1 MSSRALLVINPAARR
16 GGEGHEEVVA
26 RLAALGIPV
35 MVELAEA
42 PERVPD
48 QVRAYRGRVDRVI
61 VGGGDG
67 TLHLAL
73 QGLVETGLP
82 LGILPL
88 GTANNLARTLGIPA
102 DPMEAC
108 EVIAQGHRRWID
120 LGWVNGRHFFTTAS
134 IGLSVRITEELSA
147 EIKRRWGPLA
157 YALTALRV
165 LRRTRPFHA
174 RITWNGGSRNSR
186 TVQIVVGNGRFYGSA
201 LPVAEDAAIDDA
213 RLDLYSLEVRHWW
226 QLLAL
231 APALKRGRH
240 GEKDTVKSLRA
251 AQFEIHTRRPRGI
264 DVDGELGGMTP
275 ALCRVLPR
283 ALEVFAPLPRM
294 A

>member
-1 MSSRALLVINPAARR
+1 MPSRALVLVNPGARR
-16 GGEGHEEVVA
+16 AGEGHEAAVA
-26 RLAALGIPV
+26 RLERLGIHTV
-35 MVELAEA
+35 LELAGE
-42 PERVPD
+42 PEQVPD
-48 QVRAYRGRVDRVI
+48 QIRRHAAQVDRVI

-73 QGLVETGLP
+73 QGLIETGLP

-88 GTANNLARTLGIPA
+88 GTANNLARTLGLPA
-102 DPMEAC
+102 DPLAAC
-108 EVIAQGHRRWID
+108 DVIAQGHRRRID
-120 LGWVNGRHFFTTAS
+120 IGWVNGRHFFTTAS

-147 EIKRRWGPLA
+147 ESKRRWGPLA
-157 YALTALRV
+157 YGLTALRV

-174 RITWNGGSRNSR
+174 TISWDGQSRSSR
-186 TVQIVVGNGRFYGSA
+186 TVQIVVGNGRYYGSA

-240 GEKDTVKSLRA
+240 GEKDTVEALRA
-251 AQFEIHTRRPRGI
+251 TEFEIHTRTPRGI
-264 DVDGELGGMTP
+264 DVDGEIGGTTP
-275 ALCRVLPR
+275 ARLRVLPG
-283 ALEVFAPLPRM
+283 ALQVFAPLQPM
-294 A
+294 V

>member
-1 MSSRALLVINPAARR
+1 MPSRALVLVNPGARR
-16 GGEGHEEVVA
+16 GGEGHEAAVA
-26 RLAALGIPV
+26 RLETLGIPTV
-35 MVELAEA
+35 LELAAE
-42 PERVPD
+42 PDRVPA
-48 QVRAYRGRVDRVI
+48 QVKRHQGEVDRVI

-102 DPMEAC
+102 DPLAAC
-108 EVIAQGHRRWID
+108 DVIAQGHRRRID
-120 LGWVNGRHFFTTAS
+120 IGLVNDRYFFTTAS

-147 EIKRRWGPLA
+147 ESKRRWGPLA
-157 YALTALRV
+157 YALTAMRV

-174 RITWNGGSRNSR
+174 RITWDGQSRESR
-186 TVQIVVGNGRFYGSA
+186 TVQIVVGNGRYYGSA
-201 LPVAEDAAIDDA
+201 LPVAEDATIDDA

-240 GEKDTVKSLRA
+240 GEKDTVEALRA
-251 AQFEIHTRRPRGI
+251 TEFEIQTRRPRGI
-264 DVDGELGGMTP
+264 DVDGELGGSTP
-275 ALCRVLPR
+275 ARVRVLPR
-283 ALEVFAPLPRM
+283 ALEVFAPLTPM
-294 A
+294 V